1 MARPPERITIKR
13 RRDEEPVETLC
24 MYPLI
29 SPFVERDLISRTA
42 DIEQK
47 RIRSGYSW
55 SRIDSHKPL
64 IGGDTSL
71 LTPSSIL
78 RQSNGIPIVRSTF
91 LTEET
96 STNSFSNHLSTSSH
110 LKEADYVSGHKQ
122 KETPHAPGV
131 ASNLST
137 PSKASQLNHKK
148 SSPSNSKPQPRQF
161 HLSGRTSS
169 VFPANSEPN
178 GRILK
183 RKQRRTDLPVFV
195 EKSRLA
201 RSARD
206 TLPKFIEVSRDTS
219 HTKGSENHDA
229 GSTDCPRIVL
239 GARQSKVKSC
249 GADAT
254 RSTRILA
261 KKSNEEYSQ
270 NSIML
275 AWQLQE
281 LATKESLR
289 PNLDL
294 PPPPQLQHK
303 IKPKPPRPRRK
314 EIDVK
319 SVDSGGDQIMADVIE
334 IESEEDFVYDTYVLS
349 SGQVV
354 IKPKDTVEP
363 MISKAGYVDNNRI
376 GILVIEDADQEI
388 WETFAEGEE
397 SDKEWNSDEEDE
409 NGMLGHA
416 VRFAETRLLMTSS
429 RGFLWQRLSRG
440 RN

>member
-1 MARPPERITIKR
+1 MP
-13 RRDEEPVETLC
+13 
-24 MYPLI
+24 
-29 SPFVERDLISRTA
+29 
-42 DIEQK
+42 
-47 RIRSGYSW
+47 
-55 SRIDSHKPL
+55 
-64 IGGDTSL
+64 
-71 LTPSSIL
+71 TPSSIL

-91 LTEET
+91 LTEERT
-96 STNSFSNHLSTSSH
+96 TNSFSNRLSISSH
-110 LKEADYVSGHKQ
+110 LEVAEYVSGDKR
-122 KETPHAPGV
+122 KEATHAPGV
-131 ASNLST
+131 ASEPST

-148 SSPSNSKPQPRQF
+148 LSPSKPKPQPRQF
-161 HLSGRTSS
+161 HLSGRTFS
-169 VFPANSEPN
+169 VFPANSEPKD
-178 GRILK
+178 RILK

-206 TLPKFIEVSRDTS
+206 TPPKFLEVSRDPA

-229 GSTDCPRIVL
+229 RSTYCPRIAL
-239 GARQSKVKSC
+239 EARQSKVKSS

-254 RSTRILA
+254 RSTHSLA

-294 PPPPQLQHK
+294 RGPPPQLQPK
-303 IKPKPPRPRRK
+303 IKPKPPRPRPK

-319 SVDSGGDQIMADVIE
+319 SVDSGGDQIMAGVIE

-354 IKPKDTVEP
+354 SKPKDTAEP
-363 MISKAGYVDNNRI
+363 MISEAGNVDNNRI
-376 GILVIEDADQEI
+376 GILVIDDADQEI

-416 VRFAETRLLMTSS
+416 VQFAETRLLMTSS